1 MYEYSFRANDIG
13 SSWNNEMGHGL
24 VDAYQAVL
32 TAANPP
38 AFPDLWLRDN
48 TADNGCEP
56 NETITQYNSSP
67 DIWLTDQD
75 GYPVYEPAVG
85 QTCTVHVRL
94 SNRSDIPSTS
104 ATLTLS
110 WGISKTGYS
119 SNNGRLVCPWV
130 CNRPA
135 RGTVVADFPLGTIAA
150 GTTAEYT
157 FTWRVPN
164 PATETCDVNLNDPWR
179 VAFMACINDGNP
191 TPGLTD
197 GTIAADQQ
205 ARLSN
210 NVAWHSYPL
219 EFNGLI
225 VIIDE
230 PLIPI
235 FGAPASLTGGSSE
248 ADAELTWRGMDGTV
262 LGTGE
267 SLDIVPTAATERY
280 VLEGYSPSL
289 DAYATD
295 TLTLH
300 PRLGAILAVA
310 PNPVAGGRTEVSLR
324 LAATLGGATLQVV
337 NNLGQ
342 ALLVQPVA
350 PTADGSATATLNLQG
365 IPSGQYQLRLA
376 AGTTLVDIHTLIV
389 Q

>member
-1 MYEYSFRANDIG
+1 M
-13 SSWNNEMGHGL
+13 
-24 VDAYQAVL
+24 V
-32 TAANPP
+32 
-38 AFPDLWLRDN
+38 RDN
-48 TADNGCEP
+48 FFDSGVEP
-56 NETITQYNSSP
+56 NLMNFEGFSSSP

-85 QTCTVHVRL
+85 QTYTVHVRVR
-94 SNRSDIPSTS
+94 NRSTIPSTS

-135 RGTVVADFPLGTIAA
+135 RGTVVVDFPLGTIAA
-150 GTTAEYT
+150 GSTVERT
-157 FTWRVPN
+157 FAWTVPSPNTEVCMVN
-164 PATETCDVNLNDPWR
+164 PAAPWQ

-197 GTIAADQQ
+197 GNIAADQQ

-248 ADAELTWRGMDGTV
+248 ADAELTWRAADGSV

-267 SLDIVPTAATERY
+267 TLSIVPTAATERY

-300 PRLGAILAVA
+300 PRLGAILAVS
-310 PNPVAGGRTEVSLR
+310 PNPVAGGQTEVSLR
-324 LAATLGGATLQVV
+324 LATTLGGATLQVV

-342 ALLVQPVA
+342 ALLFQPVA
-350 PTADGSATATLNLQG
+350 PMADGSATSSLNLQG
-365 IPSGQYQLRLA
+365 VPSGQYQLRLV
-376 AGTTLVDIHTLIV
+376 AGTTLVDSHTLV
-389 Q
+389 VR